1 MITNVIYAVLVL
13 GVIAVVFGLI
23 LSVAAKAFEVKVDE
37 RLPKIQACLAGA
49 NCGGCGYPGCAGCA
63 EAILAGKAPVTA
75 CAPAGAEGAAKIA
88 EIMGMEAPS
97 GEKQVAHVLCNGG
110 DASVKNF
117 EYVGLHDCVAATKVA
132 GGPTACSFG
141 CMGFG
146 TCVAACQFDAIHI
159 NAQGVAE
166 VDKEKCTNCGAC
178 REACPRKLIVEVP
191 YKQKVFVN
199 CSNKEKGPAVT
210 KVCAN
215 SCIACGMCERTCK
228 FDAIHVVNNV
238 AVIDYTKC
246 KNCTMCAKACPR
258 NAIEPIPTPEEKEK
272 FKAAQKAA
280 AERKAAAET
289 EYDQTVAKLWDEY
302 QLSVSQA
309 EQLCVEF
316 DSLPALRAQVA
327 DLRSK
332 IRALGSVNV
341 SAIEEYKEVKARY
354 DELSRQVTDVEESR
368 NELSRMIAKLSAQ
381 MREIFTDSFRAINE
395 NFSRV
400 FTELFGGGEASLV
413 LEDESD
419 VLACGIGIRV
429 APPGK
434 VIKNLEA
441 LSGGEQALVAISIYF
456 AILAVNPA
464 PFCIL
469 DEIEAALDDANV
481 VRFAQYL
488 RRISDKT
495 QFIVITHR
503 RGTMEAANVL
513 YGVTMQED
521 GVSKLLKLDL
531 EQVDAT
537 LVS

>member
-110 DASVKNF
+110 EASVKNF

-228 FDAIHVVNNV
+228 FDAIHVVDGV
-238 AVIDYTKC
+238 AKVDKDKCTGCGACANICPKHVIMIDAGGPRKPVVMCSNQDKGAVANKLCTTSCIACGMCERTCQFDAIHVVDGVARVDYDKC
-246 KNCTMCAKACPR
+246 KGCGMCAQKCPKHIILFPLKDDP
-258 NAIEPIPTPEEKEK
+258 NPPKPVVKQAPKP
-272 FKAAQKAA
+272 AA
-280 AERKAAAET
+280 APAAPAEPAAKAEEAKAPEAPKAE
-289 EYDQTVAKLWDEY
+289 
-302 QLSVSQA
+302 
-309 EQLCVEF
+309 
-316 DSLPALRAQVA
+316 
-327 DLRSK
+327 
-332 IRALGSVNV
+332 
-341 SAIEEYKEVKARY
+341 
-354 DELSRQVTDVEESR
+354 
-368 NELSRMIAKLSAQ
+368 
-381 MREIFTDSFRAINE
+381 
-395 NFSRV
+395 
-400 FTELFGGGEASLV
+400 
-413 LEDESD
+413 
-419 VLACGIGIRV
+419 
-429 APPGK
+429 
-434 VIKNLEA
+434 
-441 LSGGEQALVAISIYF
+441 
-456 AILAVNPA
+456 
-464 PFCIL
+464 
-469 DEIEAALDDANV
+469 
-481 VRFAQYL
+481 
-488 RRISDKT
+488 
-495 QFIVITHR
+495 
-503 RGTMEAANVL
+503 
-513 YGVTMQED
+513 
-521 GVSKLLKLDL
+521 
-531 EQVDAT
+531 
-537 LVS
+537 